1 MFEHVAAVDAAIAE
15 VARVLATGGR
25 FCFFLNHPLLQT
37 PGSGWIDDQVLDP
50 PEQYWRIGPYLPE
63 AATVEE
69 VEPGVHIRFFHRPL
83 SRYVNAL
90 AGARPARR
98 ADGGAGAAA
107 GVPRP
112 RPRVRSTPRRCPG
125 CSISAPARCA
135 CVELASPP
143 VTEIVLIT
151 GMSGAGRSAT
161 ADVLEDLGWYVV
173 DNLPTSLVE
182 KVVELAS
189 LPGSGIDRLA
199 LVAGRNY
206 GEVLD
211 NVAALRS
218 AGHRVTV
225 LFLDAQTPELVRRY
239 DATRRKHPLAAEA
252 DGLVESI
259 DLERSLLVGTRD
271 EADLVV
277 DTSELNVHQ
286 LKERVVAAFGDTST
300 AKLQVAVESFG
311 FKHGLP
317 LDADIVMDV
326 RFLPNP
332 HWEDD
337 LRPLTGHDPA
347 VRDFVLEREDTK
359 AFLDRLEDLLR
370 TILPAYQAEG
380 RSYLTVAIGCTGGR
394 HRSVAIAEQ
403 LATRLRSRGTAVRT
417 THRDVSR

>member
-1 MFEHVAAVDAAIAE
+1 
-15 VARVLATGGR
+15 
-25 FCFFLNHPLLQT
+25 
-37 PGSGWIDDQVLDP
+37 
-50 PEQYWRIGPYLPE
+50 
-63 AATVEE
+63 
-69 VEPGVHIRFFHRPL
+69 
-83 SRYVNAL
+83 
-90 AGARPARR
+90 
-98 ADGGAGAAA
+98 
-107 GVPRP
+107 
-112 RPRVRSTPRRCPG
+112 
-125 CSISAPARCA
+125 
-135 CVELASPP
+135 
-143 VTEIVLIT
+143 VTQIVLIT

-182 KVVELAS
+182 KVVDLAS

-211 NVAALRS
+211 NVATLRS

-239 DATRRKHPLAAEA
+239 DATRRKHPLSAEA

-271 EADLVV
+271 EADLVI

-347 VRDFVLEREDTK
+347 VRDFVLERDDTR

-370 TILPAYQAEG
+370 AILPAYQAEG

-403 LATRLRSRGTAVRT
+403 LAARLRSRGTAVRT